1 MSGTSDQDT
10 PRGEQSGRL
19 PSLEEQTPG
28 LDTDVVEQTDA
39 DAQAFFG
46 GEGGAVEQ
54 GAVGDGQRGDEAGRL
69 PSLEAQTPGLD
80 ASTVAST
87 GADAQAFFGDKQDG
101 TGQGATTQGATTDMG
116 AVAEAAGNGEGA
128 DEGLPPGGDVRTVY
142 ENEREPGEAEPRRDQ
157 R

>member
-28 LDTDVVEQTDA
+28 LDTDVVERTDA

-46 GEGGAVEQ
+46 GAEGQVEQ

-80 ASTVAST
+80 ERTVAST
-87 GADAQAFFGDKQDG
+87 GADAQAFFGGDQGG
-101 TGQGATTQGATTDMG
+101 TATRGATTDMG
-116 AVAEAAGNGEGA
+116 NVAEAAGNGEG
-128 DEGLPPGGDVRTVY
+128 EPPAGDVRTVY
-142 ENEREPGEAEPRRDQ
+142 SNERAPGEAEPQGGQ

>member
-1 MSGTSDQDT
+1 MSGRSDQDT

-28 LDTDVVEQTDA
+28 LDADVVDQTDA

-46 GEGGAVEQ
+46 EGGQVTT

-80 ASTVAST
+80 EETVERT
-87 GADAQAFFGDKQDG
+87 DADAQAFFGDDRG
-101 TGQGATTQGATTDMG
+101 ARGDRGGQQ
-116 AVAEAAGNGEGA
+116 
-128 DEGLPPGGDVRTVY
+128 
-142 ENEREPGEAEPRRDQ
+142 
-157 R
+157 

>member
-19 PSLEEQTPG
+19 LSLEEQTPG

-46 GEGGAVEQ
+46 GAEGQVEQ

-80 ASTVAST
+80 AGTVAST
-87 GADAQAFFGDKQDG
+87 GADAQAFFGGAQG
-101 TGQGATTQGATTDMG
+101 GGIQTTPATGDIIDMG

-142 ENEREPGEAEPRRDQ
+142 ENEREPGEAEPRGGQ